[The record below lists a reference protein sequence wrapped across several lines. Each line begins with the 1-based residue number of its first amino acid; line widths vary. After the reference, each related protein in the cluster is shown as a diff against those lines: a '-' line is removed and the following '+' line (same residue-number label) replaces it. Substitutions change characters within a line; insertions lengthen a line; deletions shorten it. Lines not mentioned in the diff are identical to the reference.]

1 MKKLKTAVLSVLLL
15 ALSTSVFAAAKT
27 ATVAIVPFKVN
38 AEKDMSFLR
47 DGVYD
52 MLSSRLTKE
61 GEVEVL
67 NRQTVEKALPAPLGP
82 LTEAAGR
89 ELGRKLAAD
98 YVLFGSLTVLGS
110 SISLDAKMVDVA
122 GAKPTM
128 SFFEQSEDAGG
139 IISRINT
146 MAADVNEKMFG
157 RTTAIAQ
164 PTPAAAAAPQPQPP
178 TSPSAPA
185 DPFAHPEK
193 MLKQPS
199 GFGGGSGSPFA
210 TSEESAREFSPQF
223 WKSAAFKLVFN
234 GIALGDVD
242 GDGKIETVIIT
253 ADKVIVYRYDQQRF
267 QQIYE
272 YAEGSQGV
280 NIGVDVADINGNGM
294 PEIIVTSLNPQRQNM
309 ASFALEYDGK
319 AFRRIVN
326 NASWTFRVC
335 DLPDRGKVL
344 LGQEPRHAS
353 PFKGKIF
360 EMAWRNGQYEPE
372 TPISLSA
379 AANVLGLTIGQIV
392 KGQRETIVAYDPDD
406 HIRVFDEGGKQEWK
420 SAEKYGGSTLHF
432 LSSYG
437 KSPGETDKPIYLPMR
452 LTALK
457 PDKDGKVQ
465 VITIRNFDM
474 ADRKLEAFRSFKE
487 AQIVGFAW
495 DGLGLQP
502 EWRTR
507 KMTGCIRDFALGD
520 FDNDGELE
528 MVCAVVL
535 DEGRIITTVPKSLV
549 IALKFAK

>member
-1 MKKLKTAVLSVLLL
+1 MKKLKSAVLSVLLV
-15 ALSTSVFAAAKT
+15 ALSTSVFAAAK
-27 ATVAIVPFKVN
+27 TVAIVPFKVN

-52 MLSSRLTKE
+52 MLSTRLTKE

-67 NRQTVEKALPAPLGP
+67 NRQAVEKALPAPLGP

-98 YVLFGSLTVLGS
+98 FVLFGSLTVLGN

-139 IISRINT
+139 IISRINA

-157 RTTAIAQ
+157 RTTAAAR
-164 PTPAAAAAPQPQPP
+164 PAPAAAAAPQPQTAQP
-178 TSPSAPA
+178 APA

-210 TSEESAREFSPQF
+210 ASDENVREFSPQF
-223 WKSAAFKLVFN
+223 WKSAAYKLAFN

-242 GDGKIETVIIT
+242 GDGKTETVIIT
-253 ADKVIVYRYDQQRF
+253 QDKVIIYRYEQQRF
-267 QQIYE
+267 YQVAE
-272 YAEGSQGV
+272 YAEGSQGI
-280 NIGVDVADINGNGM
+280 NIGVDVADINGNGI
-294 PEIIVTSLNPQRQNM
+294 PEIIVTSLTLTRKVL
-309 ASFALEYDGK
+309 ASFVLEWDGK
-319 AFRRIVN
+319 AFRRIVD
-326 NASWTFRVC
+326 NAHWYFRVC

-344 LGQEPRHAS
+344 LGQEPRFGS

-360 EMAWRNGQYEPE
+360 EMIWRNGQYEPE
-372 TPISLSA
+372 TPVTVSA
-379 AANVLGLTIGQIV
+379 AVNVLGLTIGQIV
-392 KGQRETIVAYDPDD
+392 KGQRETIAAYDPSDR
-406 HIRVFDEGGKQEWK
+406 IRVFDEAGKEEWK
-420 SAEKYGGSTLHF
+420 SAERYGGSTLHT
-432 LSSYG
+432 LG
-437 KSPGETDKPIYLPMR
+437 NIDDAGQTERPIYLPMR
-452 LTALK
+452 LMALK
-457 PDKDGKVQ
+457 PDKDGKSQ
-465 VITIRNFDM
+465 LLAIRNFDIT
-474 ADRKLEAFRSFKE
+474 DRKIEGLRSFNE
-487 AQIVGFAW
+487 AQIIGFGW

-528 MVCAVVL
+528 MVCALVL
-535 DEGRIITTVPKSLV
+535 DEGRIMTTIPKSTL

>member
-1 MKKLKTAVLSVLLL
+1 MKKLNTAVLSVLLL

-27 ATVAIVPFKVN
+27 VTVAIVPFKVN

-52 MLSSRLTKE
+52 MLSTRLTKE

-67 NRQTVEKALPAPLGP
+67 NRQTVEKALPATAGP

-98 YVLFGSLTVLGS
+98 FVLFGSLTVLGN
-110 SISLDAKMVDVA
+110 SISLDSKMVDVA

-139 IISRINT
+139 IITRISA
-146 MAADVNEKMFG
+146 MAAAVNEKMFG
-157 RTTAIAQ
+157 RTTAAAQ
-164 PTPAAAAAPQPQPP
+164 PAPAAAAAPQPQAAQP
-178 TSPSAPA
+178 APA

-210 TSEESAREFSPQF
+210 ASEESAREFSPQF
-223 WKSAAFKLVFN
+223 WKSAAYKLAFN

-242 GDGKIETVIIT
+242 GDGKTETIIIT
-253 ADKVIVYRYDQQRF
+253 ADKVIVYRYEQQRF
-267 QQIYE
+267 YQVAE
-272 YAEGSQGV
+272 YAEGSQGI
-280 NIGVDVADINGNGM
+280 NIGVDVADINGNGI
-294 PEIIVTSLNPQRQNM
+294 PEIIVTSLTLTRKVL
-309 ASFALEYDGK
+309 ASFVLEWDGK
-319 AFRRIVN
+319 ALRRIVD
-326 NASWTFRVC
+326 NAHWYFRVC

-344 LGQEPRHAS
+344 LGQEPRFGS

-360 EMAWRNGQYEPE
+360 EMIWRNGQYEPE
-372 TPISLSA
+372 TPVAVSA
-379 AANVLGLTIGQIV
+379 AVNVLGLTIGQIV
-392 KGQRETIVAYDPDD
+392 KGQRETIAAYDSSDR
-406 HIRVFDEGGKQEWK
+406 IRVFDEAGKEEWK
-420 SAEKYGGSTLHF
+420 SAERYGGSTLHT
-432 LSSYG
+432 LG
-437 KSPGETDKPIYLPMR
+437 NIDDQGQTERPIYLPMR

-457 PDKDGKVQ
+457 PDKDGKSQ
-465 VITIRNFDM
+465 VLAIRNFDIT
-474 ADRKLEAFRSFKE
+474 DRKIEGLRSFNE
-487 AQIVGFAW
+487 TQIIGFGW

-502 EWRTR
+502 EWKTR
-507 KMTGCIRDFALGD
+507 KMAGCIRDFALGD

-528 MVCAVVL
+528 MVCALVL
-535 DEGRIITTVPKSLV
+535 DEGRIMTTIPKSTL

>member
-67 NRQTVEKALPAPLGP
+67 NRQTVEKALPATAGP
-82 LTEAAGR
+82 LTEATGR

-98 YVLFGSLTVLGS
+98 YVLFGSLTVLGN

-139 IISRINT
+139 IISRINA
-146 MAADVNEKMFG
+146 MAAAVNEKMFD

-164 PTPAAAAAPQPQPP
+164 PAPAAAAAPQPQPP
-178 TSPSAPA
+178 TSQPAPA
-185 DPFAHPEK
+185 GPFAHPEK

-199 GFGGGSGSPFA
+199 GFGGGAGSPFA
-210 TSEESAREFSPQF
+210 ASEESAREFSPQF
-223 WKSAAFKLVFN
+223 WKSAAYKLAFN

-242 GDGKIETVIIT
+242 GDGKTETIIIT
-253 ADKVIVYRYDQQRF
+253 ADKVIVYRYEQQRF
-267 QQIYE
+267 YQVSE
-272 YAEGSQGV
+272 YAEGSQGI
-280 NIGVDVADINGNGM
+280 NIGVDVADINGNGI
-294 PEIIVTSLNPQRQNM
+294 PEIIVTSLTLTRKVL
-309 ASFALEYDGK
+309 ASFVLEWDGK
-319 AFRRIVN
+319 ALKRIVD
-326 NASWTFRVC
+326 NAHWFFRVC

-344 LGQEPRHAS
+344 LGQEPRFGS

-360 EMAWRNGQYEPE
+360 EMTWRNGQYEPE
-372 TPISLSA
+372 TPVTVSA
-379 AANVLGLTIGQIV
+379 AVNVLGLTIGQIV
-392 KGQRETIVAYDPDD
+392 KGQRETIAAYDSSDR
-406 HIRVFDEGGKQEWK
+406 IRVFDEAGKEEWK
-420 SAEKYGGSTLHF
+420 SAERYGGSTLHT
-432 LSSYG
+432 LG
-437 KSPGETDKPIYLPMR
+437 NIDDAGQTERPIYLPMR
-452 LTALK
+452 LMALK
-457 PDKDGKVQ
+457 PDKDGKSQ
-465 VITIRNFDM
+465 VLAIRNFDIT
-474 ADRKLEAFRSFKE
+474 DRKIEGLRSFNE
-487 AQIVGFAW
+487 AQIIGFGW

-528 MVCAVVL
+528 MVCALIL
-535 DEGRIITTVPKSLV
+535 DEGRIMTTIPKSTL

>member
-1 MKKLKTAVLSVLLL
+1 
-15 ALSTSVFAAAKT
+15 
-27 ATVAIVPFKVN
+27 
-38 AEKDMSFLR
+38 
-47 DGVYD
+47 
-52 MLSSRLTKE
+52 
-61 GEVEVL
+61 
-67 NRQTVEKALPAPLGP
+67 
-82 LTEAAGR
+82 
-89 ELGRKLAAD
+89 
-98 YVLFGSLTVLGS
+98 
-110 SISLDAKMVDVA
+110 
-122 GAKPTM
+122 M

-139 IISRINT
+139 IISRINA
-146 MAADVNEKMFG
+146 MAAAVNEKMFG
-157 RTTAIAQ
+157 QATASAQ
-164 PTPAAAAAPQPQPP
+164 PTPLPAAAPQPQPQ
-178 TSPSAPA
+178 TSPSATA

-294 PEIIVTSLNPQRQNM
+294 PEIIVTSLNPQRQTP

-326 NASWTFRVC
+326 NAPWFFRVC

-344 LGQEPRHAS
+344 LGQEARFAEPY
-353 PFKGKIF
+353 KGKIF

-372 TPISLSA
+372 APVNVSPGV
-379 AANVLGLTIGQIV
+379 NVLGLTMGQIV
-392 KGQRETIVAYDPDD
+392 KGQRETIAAYDSED
-406 HIRVFDEGGKQEWK
+406 HIRVFDEAGKQEWK
-420 SAEKYGGSTLHF
+420 SSEQFGGSTLYYINSF
-432 LSSYG
+432 DKSSG
-437 KSPGETDKPIYLPMR
+437 DSDKPIYLPMR

-465 VITIRNFDM
+465 VIAIRNFDI
-474 ADRKLEAFRSFKE
+474 AGRKFERFRSFDE
-487 AQIVGFAW
+487 AQIIGLAW
-495 DGLGLQP
+495 DGLGLAS
-502 EWRTR
+502 EWKTR
-507 KMTGCIRDFALGD
+507 KIAGCIRDFALGD

-535 DEGRIITTVPKSLV
+535 DEGRIITTIPKSTV

>member
-1 MKKLKTAVLSVLLL
+1 MKKLKTAALSVLLL

-27 ATVAIVPFKVN
+27 VTVAIVPFKVN
-38 AEKDMSFLR
+38 AEKDMNFLR

-52 MLSSRLTKE
+52 MLSTRLTKE
-61 GEVEVL
+61 DEVEVL
-67 NRQTVEKALPAPLGP
+67 NRQTVEKALPATAGP

-98 YVLFGSLTVLGS
+98 YVLFGSLTVLGNG
-110 SISLDAKMVDVA
+110 ISLDAKMVDVA

-139 IISRINT
+139 IISRINA
-146 MAADVNEKMFG
+146 MAAAVNEKMFG
-157 RTTAIAQ
+157 RTTAAAQ
-164 PTPAAAAAPQPQPP
+164 PAPAAAAAAPPPQAAQP
-178 TSPSAPA
+178 APA

-199 GFGGGSGSPFA
+199 GSGGGAGSPFA
-210 TSEESAREFSPQF
+210 ASEESAREFSPQF
-223 WKSAAFKLVFN
+223 WKSAAYKMAFN

-253 ADKVIVYRYDQQRF
+253 ADKVIVYRYEQQRF
-267 QQIYE
+267 YQVTEYE
-272 YAEGSQGV
+272 ADSKGI
-280 NIGVDVADINGNGM
+280 NIGVDVADINGNGV
-294 PEIIVTSLNPQRQNM
+294 PEIIVTRLTLTRKALS
-309 ASFALEYDGK
+309 SFVLEWDGK
-319 AFRRIVN
+319 AFKRIVD
-326 NASWTFRVC
+326 NAPWYFRVC

-344 LGQEPRHAS
+344 LGQEPRHGS

-360 EMAWRNGQYEPE
+360 EMIWRNGQYEPE
-372 TPISLSA
+372 TPVAVST

-392 KGQRETIVAYDPDD
+392 KGQRETIAAYDPSDR
-406 HIRVFDEGGKQEWK
+406 IRVFDEAGKEEWK
-420 SAEKYGGSTLHF
+420 SAERYGGSTLHT
-432 LSSYG
+432 LG
-437 KSPGETDKPIYLPMR
+437 NIDDQGQTERPIYLPMR
-452 LTALK
+452 LIALK
-457 PDKDGKVQ
+457 PDKDGKSQ
-465 VITIRNFDM
+465 VLAIRNFDI
-474 ADRKLEAFRSFKE
+474 ADRKTEVFRSFNE
-487 AQIVGFAW
+487 AQIFGFGW

-528 MVCAVVL
+528 LVCALVL
-535 DEGRIITTVPKSLV
+535 DEGRIITTIPKSTL

>member
-1 MKKLKTAVLSVLLL
+1 MKKLKTAVLSVLLI

-82 LTEAAGR
+82 LTEATGR

-98 YVLFGSLTVLGS
+98 YVLFGSLTVLGN

-139 IISRINT
+139 IISRINA
-146 MAADVNEKMFG
+146 MAAAINEKTFD
-157 RTTAIAQ
+157 RTTAAAQ
-164 PTPAAAAAPQPQPP
+164 PATLPAAAPQPQPQ

-199 GFGGGSGSPFA
+199 GFGGGAGSPFA

-223 WKSAAFKLVFN
+223 WKSAAYKLAFN

-242 GDGKIETVIIT
+242 GDGKTETVIIT

-294 PEIIVTSLNPQRQNM
+294 SEIIVTSLNPQRQNV

-326 NASWTFRVC
+326 NAPWSFRVC

-420 SAEKYGGSTLHF
+420 SAEKYGGSTLHY
-432 LSSYG
+432 LASYG
-437 KSPGETDKPIYLPMR
+437 KSTGETDKPIYLPMR

-474 ADRKLEAFRSFKE
+474 ADRKLEAFRSFNE

-535 DEGRIITTVPKSLV
+535 DEGRIIATVPKSIV
-549 IALKFAK
+549 IALKFVK

>member
-52 MLSSRLTKE
+52 MLSTRLTKE

-67 NRQTVEKALPAPLGP
+67 NRQTVEKALPATAGP

-98 YVLFGSLTVLGS
+98 YVLFGSLTVLGN

-139 IISRINT
+139 IITRISA
-146 MAADVNEKMFG
+146 MAAAVNEKMFG
-157 RTTAIAQ
+157 RTTATA
-164 PTPAAAAAPQPQPP
+164 PPAPAAAAAPQPQTAQP
-178 TSPSAPA
+178 APA

-223 WKSAAFKLVFN
+223 WKSAAYKLAFN

-242 GDGKIETVIIT
+242 GDGKTETVIIT
-253 ADKVIVYRYDQQRF
+253 ADKVIVYRYEQQRF
-267 QQIYE
+267 YQVAE
-272 YAEGSQGV
+272 YAEGSQGI
-280 NIGVDVADINGNGM
+280 NIGVDVADINGNGI
-294 PEIIVTSLNPQRQNM
+294 PEIIVTSLTLTRKVL
-309 ASFALEYDGK
+309 ASFVLEWDGK
-319 AFRRIVN
+319 ALKRIVD
-326 NASWTFRVC
+326 NAHWYFRVC

-344 LGQEPRHAS
+344 LGQEPRFGS

-360 EMAWRNGQYEPE
+360 EMIWRNGQYEPE
-372 TPISLSA
+372 TPVTVSA
-379 AANVLGLTIGQIV
+379 AVNVLGLTIGQIV
-392 KGQRETIVAYDPDD
+392 KGQRETIAAYDSSDR
-406 HIRVFDEGGKQEWK
+406 IRVFDEAGKEEWK
-420 SAEKYGGSTLHF
+420 SAERYGGSTLHT
-432 LSSYG
+432 LG
-437 KSPGETDKPIYLPMR
+437 NIDDQGQTERPIYLPMR

-457 PDKDGKVQ
+457 PDKDGKSQ
-465 VITIRNFDM
+465 VLAIRNFDI
-474 ADRKLEAFRSFKE
+474 ADRKIEGLRSFNE
-487 AQIVGFAW
+487 TQIIGFGW

-502 EWRTR
+502 EWKTR

-528 MVCAVVL
+528 MVCALVL
-535 DEGRIITTVPKSLV
+535 DEGRIITTIPKSTL